1 MKHKGIHIM
10 STATMDKHK
19 LSFAT
24 CQYLSLPNDKVIA
37 IGELPEANQSAL
49 VADGAIALPHMLS
62 PEPLGEIADSLAH
75 LGIKAEH
82 KTFEALMIL
91 KKHHPAFNPS
101 AF

>member
-1 MKHKGIHIM
+1 MKIHICTTEAM
-10 STATMDKHK
+10 KKHSPNFK
-19 LSFAT
+19 SGH
-24 CQYLSLPNDKVIA
+24 YLDLPNGKVIS
-37 IGELPEANQSAL
+37 IGEIADVHEEAF
-49 VADGAIALPHMLS
+49 VGDGAIALPHMLS